1 MPLKL
6 NALFSCVTFDNLLKL
21 SVPQVHLCTLEV
33 FLELLQDEAS

>member
-6 NALFSCVTFDNLLKL
+6 NSLFSCVTFDNLLNL
-21 SVPQVHLCTLEV
+21 SVPQVRLCTLEI